1 MELKVCQ
8 NGHHYDASVYSTCP
22 ECQKLEGNVYSAYS
36 SETVPLGA
44 TQGVN
49 NGFYSDVGETRP
61 INAAFSPDPIGET
74 QPVSESASGVY
85 ESFDSHTVPVDQAE
99 LGFEPTVGWVVCIK
113 GPDKGKDIALK
124 YGFNSVGRDPQMKI
138 CIPNDDQISRQ
149 NHCTILY
156 EPNNRKFYM
165 VGNTTN
171 LVYVNGNFVVSTLEL
186 AANDIIKLGA
196 TELMFIPLCGPAF
209 DWKSV

>member
-8 NGHHYDASVYSTCP
+8 KGHHYDASLYSTCP
-22 ECQKLEGNVYSAYS
+22 ECEKQEGNVYSGYS

-61 INAAFSPDPIGET
+61 IGGMGFFGET
-74 QPVSESASGVY
+74 QPVSQGTSEVY
-85 ESFDSHTVPVDQAE
+85 ESLDENTIPYDRAE

-113 GPDKGKDIALK
+113 GPDKGKDMPLK

-138 CIPNDDQISRQ
+138 CISGDDQISRQ

-156 EPNNRKFYM
+156 EPDNRKFYM

-171 LVYVNGNFVVSTLEL
+171 LVYVNGNFVISTTEL
-186 AANDIIKLGA
+186 AANDVIKIGA
-196 TELMFIPLCGPAF
+196 SELMFIPLCGPAF